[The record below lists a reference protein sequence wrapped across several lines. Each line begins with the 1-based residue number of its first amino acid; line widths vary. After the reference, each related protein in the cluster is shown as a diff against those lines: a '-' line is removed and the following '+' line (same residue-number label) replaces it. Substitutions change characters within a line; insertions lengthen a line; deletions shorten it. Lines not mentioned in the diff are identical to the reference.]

1 MQLSHSRIETY
12 KNCPRQF
19 KYRYIDNL
27 TTLPTDDPSSP
38 LILGHALHTGIEK
51 DVSAAIDEY
60 YSNYPVINDNH
71 ITEALKLEYLIP
83 KVKEILPE
91 GLNEVKIE
99 DEDFIGFIDYLVP
112 IKYELTMEEKDEICS
127 NCEKNCDCEYANSGI
142 LCKRMINQTN
152 QTQYY
157 DLYDFKY
164 SNNVNNY
171 LKSGQLH
178 EYKYYFEKLN
188 PGKRIRNLYFIF
200 IPKCQLRIKY
210 KNKTNPRDE
219 TIYEFRKRVLA
230 DLETKE
236 IQIVKVDYDPNKV
249 INFLINSKHAIEDT
263 EYKKNETRLCDFCE
277 FKRYCQDGI
286 DYEIIK
292 KEV

>member
-1 MQLSHSRIETY
+1 MDTH
-12 KNCPRQF
+12 
-19 KYRYIDNL
+19 YIL
-27 TTLPTDDPSSP
+27 
-38 LILGHALHTGIEK
+38 GIEK

-60 YSNYPVINDNH
+60 YNSYPVITDNH
-71 ITEALKLEYLIP
+71 ITEAMKLEYLIP
-83 KVKEILPE
+83 KVKDVLPE
-91 GLNEVKIE
+91 GINELKIE

-112 IKYELTMEEKDEICS
+112 VEAPPVFSDGWEDDEFIS
-127 NCEKNCDCEYANSGI
+127 KIEHAEGE
-142 LCKRMINQTN
+142 
-152 QTQYY
+152 YY

-164 SNNVNNY
+164 SNNVNSY

-188 PGKRIRNLYFIF
+188 PNKKIRNLYFVF

-219 TIYEFRKRVLA
+219 TIYEFRKRVLEDLA
-230 DLETKE
+230 DKE
-236 IQIVKVDYDPNKV
+236 IQIVKVNYNPNKV
-249 INFLINSKHAIEDT
+249 IDFFINSKHAIEDT

-286 DYEIIK
+286 DYEIIR
-292 KEV
+292 KED